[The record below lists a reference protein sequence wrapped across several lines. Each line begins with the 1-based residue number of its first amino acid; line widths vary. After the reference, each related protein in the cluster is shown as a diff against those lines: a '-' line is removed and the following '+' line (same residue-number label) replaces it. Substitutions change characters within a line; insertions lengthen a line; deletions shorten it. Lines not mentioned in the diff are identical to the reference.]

1 MKKIL
6 LYTVIIVLLAGCIKE
21 QSKKINPL
29 PSSAEILFLSNMDT
43 GSQGR
48 EIYSMSAD
56 GSNVT
61 RITYTGGYYRLLG
74 IDVTR
79 RYIVVTKKDR
89 DTGKKSLW
97 LIDLRK
103 GEEKRLTDPEN
114 NAEGDS
120 FSPDGEWI
128 VFYMTLSDESQS
140 DIYKIRIDGTSL
152 TRLTYT
158 DDMEADPCWSNDGSK
173 IAFISYSGEIKRFV
187 LKIMDQDGRNMR
199 TIYDCRDNIST
210 KYFPPGAYDPSWSPD
225 DQWIVFEKPVKGNE
239 ENAGAGVWHIFKI
252 RSDGTDLI
260 DLREG
265 GHTGMAEYLPS
276 FSADGE
282 FILFSA
288 RYDSQIDIFIMDKN
302 GGSLKKLTDKPSYEE
317 FAIWIK

>member
-1 MKKIL
+1 MER
-6 LYTVIIVLLAGCIKE
+6 G
-21 QSKKINPL
+21 
-29 PSSAEILFLSNMDT
+29 
-43 GSQGR
+43 

-56 GSNVT
+56 GSNIT
-61 RITYTGGYYRLLG
+61 RITYTGGYYRFLG

-79 RYIVVTKKDR
+79 RYIVVTKRDK

-103 GEEKRLTDPEN
+103 GEEKRLTDPES

-120 FSPDGEWI
+120 FSPDG
-128 VFYMTLSDESQS
+128 
-140 DIYKIRIDGTSL
+140 K
-152 TRLTYT
+152 
-158 DDMEADPCWSNDGSK
+158 
-173 IAFISYSGEIKRFV
+173 
-187 LKIMDQDGRNMR
+187 
-199 TIYDCRDNIST
+199 
-210 KYFPPGAYDPSWSPD
+210 
-225 DQWIVFEKPVKGNE
+225 WIVFEKPVKGNE

-260 DLREG
+260 DLREA